1 VITGCIVWVL
11 CCVVHACCLPCSAI
25 VVPFIL
31 FLSVLVLQLLIRML
45 RQPVLRLLVKL
56 CGDSQ
61 TSNSRPSVYDWALQY
76 LQPGVQAKS
85 PASDV
90 CFKMEEG
97 DRELPRESS
106 DTSRAT
112 SSTSLSS
119 GRSASVSSLGSFG
132 ISPSGKP
139 GGVRKVLVDNLV
151 ATVLAISLFLYPTI
165 ARAAIGMLL
174 CVRVSNESSTR
185 WVLDVRLQC
194 PTASPYTLWAVAAV
208 VLGVLLLSLCIAW
221 PVGIAAVLVRE
232 AHRGNLLRLGAA
244 GASSRSSG
252 ASAAAAAGSTA
263 AHTTA
268 RLAVRYADY
277 DVEYEAL
284 STASSET
291 SFSSTNAACCSW
303 FWGIPQAVLL
313 RARMYVVLVWDSVL
327 ELHKLTLV
335 FVSLCV
341 MLHELHQLTFMILV
355 LGSYMVLVLLV
366 KPWRS
371 RAVWRL
377 QVSALALLL
386 ASCMGI
392 GACTVNDAL
401 AYYSPESYMRYM
413 VAIPWLIIAANL
425 CYLVFAVLY
434 LLRCVWREL
443 PRFADVKRYV
453 QAFHNKRIR
462 QRGRR
467 R

>member
-1 VITGCIVWVL
+1 
-11 CCVVHACCLPCSAI
+11 
-25 VVPFIL
+25 
-31 FLSVLVLQLLIRML
+31 
-45 RQPVLRLLVKL
+45 
-56 CGDSQ
+56 
-61 TSNSRPSVYDWALQY
+61 
-76 LQPGVQAKS
+76 
-85 PASDV
+85 
-90 CFKMEEG
+90 MEEG

-119 GRSASVSSLGSFG
+119 ARSASVSSLGSFG
-132 ISPSGKP
+132 MSPSGKP
-139 GGVRKVLVDNLV
+139 GVVRKVLVDNLV

-174 CVRVSNESSTR
+174 CVRVSNESTR

-194 PTASPYTLWAVAAV
+194 PTAAPYTLWGVAAV

-221 PVGIAAVLVRE
+221 PVGVAAVLVRE

-244 GASSRSSG
+244 GASSRSNG
-252 ASAAAAAGSTA
+252 GSATAAAGSTA
-263 AHTTA
+263 VHTTA

-277 DVEYEAL
+277 HVEYEAL
-284 STASSET
+284 STASSDT
-291 SFSSTNAACCSW
+291 SFSSIDASCCSW
-303 FWGIPQAVLL
+303 FWESSKAVLL

-392 GACTVNDAL
+392 GACTVNDAV

-413 VAIPWLIIAANL
+413 AAIPWLIIAANL

-453 QAFHNKRIR
+453 LAFHNKRIR